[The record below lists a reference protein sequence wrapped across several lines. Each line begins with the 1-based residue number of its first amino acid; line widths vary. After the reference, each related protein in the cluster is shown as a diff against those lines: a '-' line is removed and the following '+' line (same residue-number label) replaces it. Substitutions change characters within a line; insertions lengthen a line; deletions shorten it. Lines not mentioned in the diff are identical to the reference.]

1 MQRILDKIPTR
12 VWVSGGDEELN
23 MQFSDGTSCKWY
35 HEQDCCESVGIN
47 DITGDLQGLVGL
59 PLLVAEKRTSE
70 GDPAPDLGYEPE
82 SCTWTFY
89 TFRNVNV
96 SVDVRWFG
104 ESNGYYSESV
114 DFRYVGPN

>member
-1 MQRILDKIPTR
+1 MQRILDKIPTK
-12 VWVSGGDEELN
+12 VWVVNDEELH

-35 HEQDCCESVGIN
+35 HQQDCCESVSIY
-47 DITGDLQGLVGL
+47 DIVGDLQGLVGL
-59 PLLVAEKRTSE
+59 PLLVAEERSDNETT
-70 GDPAPDLGYEPE
+70 PDIGSEPE

-114 DFRYVGPN
+114 NFRYVGPN

>member
-1 MQRILDKIPTR
+1 MHRILDKIPIK
-12 VWVSGGDEELN
+12 VWVVNDDELH

-35 HEQDCCESVGIN
+35 HKQDCCESVSIN
-47 DITGDLQGLVGL
+47 DIIGDLQGLVDL
-59 PLLVAEKRTSE
+59 PLLVAEERSSE
-70 GDPAPDLGYEPE
+70 GEYPPDLGYEPE

-89 TFRNVNV
+89 TFRNVSV

-114 DFRYVGPN
+114 DFQYVGPN